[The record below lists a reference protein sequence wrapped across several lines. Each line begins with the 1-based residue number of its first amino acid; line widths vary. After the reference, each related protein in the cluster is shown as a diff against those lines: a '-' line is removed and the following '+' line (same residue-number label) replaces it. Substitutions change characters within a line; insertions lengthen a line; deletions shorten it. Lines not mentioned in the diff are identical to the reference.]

1 MVFQGAMFAF
11 PRIEIPVLAQEE
23 AREKGMEPDEFY
35 CLQMLEETGI
45 FCFNVKIFPLYPPR

>member
-1 MVFQGAMFAF
+1 MFAF
-11 PRIEIPVLAQEE
+11 PRIEIPTLAQEE

-45 FCFNVKIFPLYPPR
+45 FCILLFVRIFSQSPR